1 MTTGALTRLET
12 AMTNR
17 LATET
22 SPYLRQHAENPVD
35 WYPWGDEAFR
45 RARLEDKPVLLS
57 VGYATCHW
65 CHVMAHESFEN
76 PHVANVM
83 NERFISIKVD
93 RQERPDIDDIYQKVA
108 QMMGQGGGWP
118 LTVFLTPQGEPFFG
132 GTYFPPDDRY
142 GRPGFARLLVSLS
155 EVWKH
160 RRDELSHTVDEFLR
174 GYRHLDQADLGGEN
188 LEVEDLPAQTARA
201 LALNT
206 DPVHGGLAGAP
217 KFPNASSYD
226 LVLRVY
232 QRIREPALLEAVER
246 TLDRMAAGG
255 IHDQLGGGFA
265 RYSVDERWAVPHFE
279 KMLYDNGQ
287 LAALYANA
295 YRLTGKRAWRRVFEE
310 TIAYILR
317 DMTHPDGGFYA
328 GEDAD
333 SEGGEGRFYVWT
345 PAGVKAVL
353 GESEGALACRA
364 YGVTEP
370 GNFEH
375 GTTVLHRAVELEP
388 LEEARL
394 EGWRERLLA
403 ARARR
408 VRPDRDDNVLTAWN
422 GLMIQGLCAA
432 YQATGTLAYLA
443 AATHA
448 ADFIQDRLTLPDGGV
463 YRVWKDGIAKVPG
476 FLEDYA
482 FLSNALLDLY
492 ESCFD
497 KRYLDRAEKLVALI
511 FDKFWGDGLYF
522 TPRDGEPLV
531 HRPRAPYDN
540 AWPSG
545 LSSSVFA
552 FLRLHA
558 LTGRDLYR
566 DRAEHEFQRY
576 RAATVRAPAG
586 FAHLLA
592 AQDFTRHGPLEIIF
606 AGDKPGAAALVECV
620 HRAYLPSRVLAFAD
634 DVPIGQ
640 GRHPVEGRP
649 AAYVCR
655 NRTCAAPVTDGRAL
669 LGCCVP

>member
-1 MTTGALTRLET
+1 
-12 AMTNR
+12 MTNR

-35 WYPWGDEAFR
+35 WYPWSDEAFR
-45 RARLEDKPVLLS
+45 RARDEDKPILLS
-57 VGYATCHW
+57 VGYAACHW

-76 PHVANVM
+76 PRIASLM
-83 NERFISIKVD
+83 NERYINIKVD
-93 RQERPDIDDIYQKVA
+93 RQERPDIDDVYQQVS

-118 LTVFLTPQGEPFFG
+118 LTVFLTPQREPFFG
-132 GTYFPPDDRY
+132 GTYFPPDDRH
-142 GRPGFARLLVSLS
+142 GRPGLARVLMSLS
-155 EVWKH
+155 EAWQH
-160 RRDELSHTVDEFLR
+160 RKEELRETIAQFQQ
-174 GYRHLDQADLGGEN
+174 GFQQLDQAYLECEAD
-188 LEVEDLPAQTARA
+188 EVEDPPAETVRA
-201 LALNT
+201 LARNT
-206 DPVHGGLAGAP
+206 DPVHGGLGGAP
-217 KFPNASSYD
+217 KFPNPSCYD
-226 LVLRVY
+226 LMLRVY
-232 QRIREPALLEAVER
+232 HRIGERALLDALER
-246 TLDRMAAGG
+246 TLDQMAAGG
-255 IHDQLGGGFA
+255 IYDQLGGGFA
-265 RYSVDERWAVPHFE
+265 RYSVDARWAVPHFE

-287 LAALYANA
+287 LVKLYANA
-295 YRLTGKRAWRRVFEE
+295 YRLTGKEAWRRVVEE
-310 TIAYILR
+310 TIAYVLR
-317 DMTHPDGGFYA
+317 DMTHPDGGFHA

-333 SEGGEGRFYVWT
+333 SEGQEGKYYVWT
-345 PAGVKAVL
+345 PAEINAVL
-353 GESEGALACRA
+353 GESDGALACRA
-364 YGVTEP
+364 YGVTEH

-375 GTTVLHRAVELEP
+375 GATVLHRAVELDAQQAVC
-388 LEEARL
+388 LAGLRD
-394 EGWRERLLA
+394 RLLA
-403 ARARR
+403 ARSRRAR
-408 VRPDRDDNVLTAWN
+408 PARDDNILTGWN

-432 YQATGTLAYLA
+432 YQATGTVAYLA
-443 AATHA
+443 AAKRA
-448 ADFIQDRLTLPDGGV
+448 ADFIQARLTLPDGGV
-463 YRVWKDGIAKVPG
+463 YRVWKDGTVKVPG

-497 KRYLDRAEKLVALI
+497 KRYLDRAEELVELI
-511 FDKFWGDGLYF
+511 LDKFWEDGLYF

-592 AQDFTRHGPLEIIF
+592 AQDFTQQGPLEIIF

-620 HRAYLPSRVLAFAD
+620 HRAYLPARVLAFAD

-640 GRHPVEGRP
+640 GRHPVEGWP

-669 LGCCVP
+669 LEYCVPGWQRGVITT